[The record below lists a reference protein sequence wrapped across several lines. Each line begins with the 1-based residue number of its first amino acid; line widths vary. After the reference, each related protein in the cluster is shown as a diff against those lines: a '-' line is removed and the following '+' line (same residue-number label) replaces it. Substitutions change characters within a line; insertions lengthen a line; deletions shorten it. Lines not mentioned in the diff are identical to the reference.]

1 MTTSPFKY
9 AFRCLCLQEQY
20 IGFPNSKLQVFSL
33 QPTRDCVVR
42 TLKRLENKIQGPVST
57 YLLDLLVLISMA
69 LVLESLNVI
78 LFFQVLNQLL
88 YLMKTTEKNIQMRIA
103 LALAHLC
110 DPKDGKLI
118 FIDNSGK
125 YSHLKIHQFFFSCRF
140 FSVPD
145 QSTIT
150 YAMLYRN

>member
-1 MTTSPFKY
+1 MHFAAYVCKNNI
-9 AFRCLCLQEQY
+9 

-42 TLKRLENKIQGPVST
+42 TLKRLENKIHGPVST
-57 YLLDLLVLISMA
+57 YLLDRLVLISMA

-118 FIDNSGK
+118 FIDNNGENLIFQNL
-125 YSHLKIHQFFFSCRF
+125 YI
-140 FSVPD
+140 SVGF
-145 QSTIT
+145 
-150 YAMLYRN
+150 YCF